1 MYLTPEQWL
10 GCAVEARNAAH
21 HLPRH
26 AGELAA
32 YAEECD
38 LAAALAAIGH
48 CPVVDPPLRLR
59 CAESGPILGLIEG
72 GGAVRRAKPAVAYQ
86 APALRLVK

>member
-10 GCAVEARNAAH
+10 GCAVQARNAAN

-38 LAAALAAIGH
+38 LAAALTAIGH
-48 CPVVDPPLRLR
+48 FPIVEPPLRLR
-59 CAESGPILGLIEG
+59 SGESGPVLGLIEG
-72 GGAVRRAKPAVAYQ
+72 GGAGRRAKRVATVP